1 MSLKN
6 FGGGMSNGPERS
18 QADSPNPEG
27 EVINPEGEVN
37 KGGGISRRSALK
49 GLGVLGVLGVLALSE
64 GLKGCGER
72 EALSYYENQV
82 NEFLKGAVPMD
93 PIRGIQ
99 FYVDTYYSSRL
110 EGVLQS
116 GLLLAEVIKGLKPII
131 YSLPDKIVGRIKHI
145 VLVIVPDN
153 SPTPDD
159 SPISGF
165 NSESYVDIGMRLAIY
180 TNRFGV
186 TSPEI
191 ENGISPEIEDR
202 LAREFYLA
210 AMRLCVFGDPNESSR
225 RYREAKLEE
234 CKDSMNKGYYEKC
247 IGLTDLTNS
256 QSKRWLEISKQ
267 NGGYINS
274 GYTTMSPFE
283 TYGLGPLV
291 YLELPKYK
299 NFGYTNDPESRYGRL
314 NPFQDIACV
323 FEKILSSL
331 YRVIHRNEDAEKVI
345 SNLLSKTPDETGLYR
360 KYQIACESLIKWY
373 QEGSRQHGILT
384 EFIKIIEDAIKEAEG
399 TTGGQGGSIESLRR
413 RLAKKSG
420 GKSLS

>member
-145 VLVIVPDN
+145 VLVIHQPQMIHQ
-153 SPTPDD
+153 SP
-159 SPISGF
+159 
-165 NSESYVDIGMRLAIY
+165 V
-180 TNRFGV
+180 
-186 TSPEI
+186 
-191 ENGISPEIEDR
+191 
-202 LAREFYLA
+202 
-210 AMRLCVFGDPNESSR
+210 
-225 RYREAKLEE
+225 
-234 CKDSMNKGYYEKC
+234 
-247 IGLTDLTNS
+247 
-256 QSKRWLEISKQ
+256 
-267 NGGYINS
+267 
-274 GYTTMSPFE
+274 
-283 TYGLGPLV
+283 
-291 YLELPKYK
+291 
-299 NFGYTNDPESRYGRL
+299 
-314 NPFQDIACV
+314 
-323 FEKILSSL
+323 
-331 YRVIHRNEDAEKVI
+331 
-345 SNLLSKTPDETGLYR
+345 
-360 KYQIACESLIKWY
+360 LIVRATW
-373 QEGSRQHGILT
+373 I
-384 EFIKIIEDAIKEAEG
+384 
-399 TTGGQGGSIESLRR
+399 
-413 RLAKKSG
+413 
-420 GKSLS
+420 

>member
-1 MSLKN
+1 MSPKKYMSSKN
-6 FGGGMSNGPERS
+6 FGGGPERS
-18 QADSPNPEG
+18 QRVPPNPQKPNPEGQAGSPNPEG

-323 FEKILSSL
+323 FEKILSSI
-331 YRVIHRNEDAEKVI
+331 YKVIHREEDPEAVI
-345 SNLLSKTPDETGLYR
+345 NALLSKTPGETGLHE
-360 KYQIACESLIKWY
+360 KYLIACESLIKWY
-373 QEGSRQHGILT
+373 GENSDQSAILR
-384 EFIKIIEDAIKEAEG
+384 EFIQIIADAIKEAER
-399 TTGGQGGSIESLRR
+399 SY
-413 RLAKKSG
+413 
-420 GKSLS
+420 